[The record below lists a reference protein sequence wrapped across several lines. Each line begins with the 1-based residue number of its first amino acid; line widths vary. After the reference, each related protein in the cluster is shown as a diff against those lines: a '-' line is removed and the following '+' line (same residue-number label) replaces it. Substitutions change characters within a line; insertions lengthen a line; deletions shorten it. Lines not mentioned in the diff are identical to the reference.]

1 MVTLKNLQDIGC
13 ISSAYKEVDYHS
25 RKAISI
31 TELNSWSDEKKAR
44 FDGVVVANNCLWAA
58 TLERIPLI
66 NATKVYTS
74 DGESICCWDKSRRI
88 LFIKKLVGTKLV
100 TTEQLLLP
108 KYKENKEENEMA
120 GKIDLGNLD
129 NMDLDLGEVGGAT
142 PQAVATTDSKE
153 SEQSKA
159 NRAFMEKMNTQGIV
173 LNNNSI
179 VMRAN
184 KQFGRSFGFITRTDK
199 VVRVALTKVIKLDG
213 QGKGILAP
221 DAPEVIKKQ
230 YTDYQNGVPGVKK
243 PAAKYFLQEFDFKF
257 RQAKPGKIVGMI
269 IGMPASTAGLDYERI
284 INGSAEVDETKG
296 NDLVIKVLPIEQAY
310 DVILNAFDGHI
321 KESEEILG
329 NRAAFL
335 EVCGKVDYKA
345 QETGSVSVDSIRYS
359 LKLSQKTD
367 TRKTLL
373 TDGNFIPAKTY
384 KTLSQADIKS
394 QADAD
399 ALNYNVAQM
408 FSGDN
413 SQKLNQLTDAAKA
426 IVNSDGT
433 EAKYFALSS
442 DRASIEPP
450 VSFDDNGKVNDVQI
464 ATRAKKVS
472 ETTGK
477 VTYPF
482 VYEDSFDVIAAKP
495 SVKAIMTATKLS
507 SDQLK
512 EIVKKLT
519 ASTKTSTG
527 TRKRINNLDLD
538 TLRKYSQ
545 TKKSDISAIAD
556 LLAGGGIQ

>member
-1 MVTLKNLQDIGC
+1 MVTLKKLQDIGC

-74 DGESICCWDKSRRI
+74 DGESICCWDKSKRI
-88 LFIKKLVGTKLV
+88 LFITELVGTKLV
-100 TTEQLLLP
+100 TTKQLLLP
-108 KYKENKEENEMA
+108 KYEENKEDVKMA
-120 GKIDLGNLD
+120 GKIDLTDALND
-129 NMDLDLGEVGGAT
+129 MDLGLDGAAVVA
-142 PQAVATTDSKE
+142 PQPVATTDDKE
-153 SEQSKA
+153 SAQSKA
-159 NRAFMEKMNTQGIV
+159 NRAFMEKMNNQGIV

-184 KQFGRSFGFITRTDK
+184 KQYGRSFGFITRTDK
-199 VVRVALTKVIKLDG
+199 VVRIALTKIVKTDA
-213 QGKGILAP
+213 QGRGILQPNASE
-221 DAPEVIKKQ
+221 AVKKQ
-230 YTDYQNGVPGVKK
+230 YNDYTNGVAGVRK
-243 PAAKYFLQEFDFKF
+243 PAAKEFVQEYDFKF

-321 KESEEILG
+321 KESEAILG

-345 QETGSVSVDSIRYS
+345 QEVGAVTVDSIRYS

-384 KTLSQADIKS
+384 KTLSQADISS

-399 ALNYNVAQM
+399 ALNYNIAQM
-408 FSGDN
+408 FAGN
-413 SQKLNQLTDAAKA
+413 AEKLNQLTDAAKS
-426 IVNSDGT
+426 IVNADGT
-433 EAKYFALSS
+433 EAKYFSLSS
-442 DRASIEPP
+442 DRVTIEPP
-450 VSFDDNGKVNDVQI
+450 VSFDENGKVNDVQI

-472 ETTGK
+472 ETKGTI
-477 VTYPF
+477 TYPF
-482 VYEDSFDVIAAKP
+482 VYEDDFAVIAAKP
-495 SVKAIMTATKLS
+495 AVKSIMDATKLTA
-507 SDQLK
+507 DQLK

-545 TKKSDISAIAD
+545 TKRSDISAIAD